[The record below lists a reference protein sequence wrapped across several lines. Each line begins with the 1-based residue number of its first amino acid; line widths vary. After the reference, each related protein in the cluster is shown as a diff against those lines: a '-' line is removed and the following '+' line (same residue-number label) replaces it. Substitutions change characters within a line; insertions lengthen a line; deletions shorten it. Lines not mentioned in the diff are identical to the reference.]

1 MASAG
6 IHAGLQDLG
15 AALAAACADFAGRH
29 QERDHRPGLWP

>member
-15 AALAAACADFAGRH
+15 AALAPARPDFAGRY
-29 QERDHRPGLWP
+29 QERDHRPGLRP